1 MPAQCRSPPTDRM
14 HDYFQFMSNARL
26 KSVLGAVLASGALS
40 ACAVGP
46 EFHRPEPPSIDR
58 YTNASAERS
67 ANVPA
72 QEVRL
77 GAAMPNHWWDLF
89 HSPALE
95 AAIESA
101 IAQNQTLAAARA
113 NVRRAQALVAARTG
127 MRYPDVDLTAG
138 IGRQKFGSQFLGSFT
153 PPPPFTYY
161 AFGPAVS
168 YTLDFFGGVSRS
180 IEQQQA
186 LAEYEARQA
195 QAAQLSVS
203 GNVALQA
210 IEIAAKRAEIATVEE
225 LVDDDRRNL
234 EMIQAAFEEGS
245 ISRVEVLSAQTQLV
259 RDRALLPSLRQ
270 DLTVARNALAVLLG
284 RAPVNAGADFELTSF
299 ELPRELPVNVPSE
312 LVHRRPDILAA
323 EAQLHAAT
331 AAVGIASA
339 NLYPQLTL
347 TGTFSQESLEAGDLF
362 DSANQAWT
370 LISKLTAPILDGGRL
385 RAERQAAIEALSVQS
400 ARYRQTV
407 LESFAQVANALE
419 GVQHAAEQ
427 LSAEAEALRVA
438 QENVELARES
448 FAEGYANALQVL
460 DAERLYQQA
469 RLGHVRARAQRLKN
483 TAQLYIAL
491 GG

>member
-1 MPAQCRSPPTDRM
+1 
-14 HDYFQFMSNARL
+14 MSNARL
-26 KSVLGAVLASGALS
+26 KLGICTVLASGILS

-58 YTNASAERS
+58 YTNASAES
-67 ANVPA
+67 IANVQA

-77 GAAMPNHWWDLF
+77 GAGIPDPWWSLL
-89 HSPALE
+89 HSPALD
-95 AAIESA
+95 SA
-101 IAQNQTLAAARA
+101 IDEALAQNQTLEAARA
-113 NVRRAQALVAARTG
+113 NVRRAQSLVAARTG
-127 MRYPDVDLTAG
+127 MRYPKVELTAG

-168 YTLDFFGGVSRS
+168 YTLDAFGGVSRS
-180 IEQQQA
+180 IEQQRA
-186 LAEYEARQA
+186 LAEYQARQA
-195 QAAQLSVS
+195 QAAQLAVS
-203 GNVALQA
+203 GNVVLQA

-225 LVDDDRRNL
+225 LVDEDRRNL
-234 EMIQAAFEEGS
+234 EMIRAAFEEGS
-245 ISRVEVLSAQTQLV
+245 ISRVEVLSAQTQLA

-270 DLTVARNALAVLLG
+270 DLAVAHNALAILLG
-284 RAPVNAGADFELTSF
+284 RAPASAADEDFELTRF

-331 AAVGIASA
+331 AAVGIATA

-347 TGTFSQESLEAGDLF
+347 TATFSQESLEAGTIF

-370 LISKLTAPILDGGRL
+370 LISRLTAPILDGGRL
-385 RAERQAAIEALSVQS
+385 RAERQAEIEALAAQS

-407 LESFAQVANALE
+407 LESFAQVADALQ
-419 GVQHAAEQ
+419 GVQHTTEQ
-427 LSAEAEALRVA
+427 WSAEAEALRVA
-438 QENVELARES
+438 QENVALARES